1 MSVPNYRLINWLGVI
16 CITTYIRIYEDDDKL
31 GLVML
36 SQENGTFPI
45 VSHFLGVG
53 KLFPLPSCIRIR
65 CLQEG
70 LCSID
75 WLIWVTSESRNTYYY
90 LVSVCVH
97 VKFCHAV
104 LFFLAVG
111 RNE

>member
-36 SQENGTFPI
+36 SPGKWNISNCIPLF
-45 VSHFLGVG
+45 GVG
-53 KLFPLPSCIRIR
+53 EAIPLPSRIHIR

-70 LCSID
+70 LCSTD
-75 WLIWVTSESRNTYYY
+75 WLILVTSESRNTYFY

-97 VKFCHAV
+97 IKFCHAV